1 MVPAQAYVA
10 QMIQSLAEFPQRQ
23 EPASFNIEQVMA
35 KLKEGA
41 KSA

>member
-1 MVPAQAYVA
+1 
-10 QMIQSLAEFPQRQ
+10 LAEFPQRQ

-41 KSA
+41 KSN